1 MLLPDKDRLTICF
14 AHVAYQLHERFST
27 LGTGI
32 AGFPVRETETLEARL
47 PEADVLVISGLW
59 RDALLDRAP
68 KLRYIQSIG
77 AGTDQFSRDA
87 LARRGIR
94 LASARGVNAR
104 AVAEHAIALML
115 ALSRRLPEARDNQA
129 GRLWRGMIGDLARRE
144 DELGGKT
151 LLVVGL
157 GDIGS
162 RLARLAKAFDMRVVG
177 LRRDPAAG
185 AGAADAVHAM
195 TALGSLLP
203 EADFVVLTCPLT
215 PETEKLIDA
224 AALARMKPSAYLVN
238 VARGRVADEKA
249 LVEALSTGRIA
260 GAALDVTAEEPLPPE
275 SPLWGMEHVLV
286 TPHTAGETRR
296 YEDNVIEIL
305 RENLDRLWRGEA
317 ELRNQV
323 V

>member
-14 AHVAYQLHERFST
+14 AHVAYQLHERFSA

-32 AGFPVRETETLEARL
+32 AGFSVRDTEALKARL

-68 KLRYIQSIG
+68 RLRYIQSIG

-87 LARRGIR
+87 LTRRGIR
-94 LASARGVNAR
+94 LASARGVNGR
-104 AVAEHAIALML
+104 AVAEHAMALIL

-129 GRLWRGMIGDLARRE
+129 GRIWRGMIGDLAQRE
-144 DELGGKT
+144 DELGGKM

-157 GDIGS
+157 GDIGF

-177 LRRDPAAG
+177 LRRDPTAG
-185 AGAADAVHAM
+185 AGAADSVHSM

-238 VARGRVADEKA
+238 VARGRVADETA

-260 GAALDVTAEEPLPPE
+260 GAALDVTAEEPLPPA
-275 SPLWGMEHVLV
+275 SPLWGMEHVLI

-296 YEDNVIEIL
+296 YEDNIIEIL